1 MNIPLF
7 TDSKTKNCVSKF
19 YKISDNN
26 VERIKRE
33 CPRCGKGVFM
43 AEHKDRLTCG
53 KCSYTEFQKE
63 QSKKTKS

>member
-1 MNIPLF
+1 MGKE
-7 TDSKTKNCVSKF
+7 SKTAAGISKF
-19 YKISDNN
+19 YKLSDNK

-63 QSKKTKS
+63 QGKKSKS

>member
-1 MNIPLF
+1 M
-7 TDSKTKNCVSKF
+7 SKEKKGEVIVSKF
-19 YKISDNN
+19 YKINDDK

-43 AEHKDRLTCG
+43 AVHKDRLTCG

-63 QSKKTKS
+63 QNKKSKQ

>member
-1 MNIPLF
+1 MSK
-7 TDSKTKNCVSKF
+7 DSKTKNSVSKF
-19 YKISDNN
+19 YKISDDK

-43 AEHKDRLTCG
+43 AEHKDRFTCG

-63 QSKKTKS
+63 PSKKSKS

>member
-1 MNIPLF
+1 VGKE
-7 TDSKTKNCVSKF
+7 SKTASSISKF
-19 YKISDNN
+19 YKITGNK

-33 CPRCGKGVFM
+33 CPRCGKGMFM

-63 QSKKTKS
+63 QNKKSRS

>member
-1 MNIPLF
+1 M
-7 TDSKTKNCVSKF
+7 SKEKKGEVSVSKF
-19 YKISDNN
+19 YKITDDK

-43 AEHKDRLTCG
+43 ALHKDRLTCG

-63 QSKKTKS
+63 QTKKSKQ

>member
-1 MNIPLF
+1 MGK
-7 TDSKTKNCVSKF
+7 DSKTKNGVSKF
-19 YKISDNN
+19 YKISDNI

-63 QSKKTKS
+63 QSKKNKS